1 MLQITLQNL
10 NRGLTVAVIT
20 SCLCFSLSSCFKEED
35 VKQIPQE
42 AGIIDVSPTS
52 GPKNTILSI
61 SGNNFPD
68 KAGIVVKVNGKTIP
82 IISSTS
88 NNIQAQIPVGTG
100 TGKVEVTFNG
110 NTYTGPTFTYKNTYT
125 VTSLTNG
132 QNGYVDGPLSTA
144 EFEDIEGIAIDP
156 NDNIFPSDWSGSNNL
171 RKINL
176 TTSNV
181 STLATLDG
189 GGEFLTTDAA
199 GNIYFADE
207 DNKQIIKRTPA
218 GDATTLISTSPFSVQ
233 GVKVGA
239 SGNIYVSGNRTT
251 TSPLSSIAKYSPAG
265 TLLWRLVSHG
275 AGNVDGDTRLVK
287 FALYGN
293 IEVDATETKIYV
305 VSNPSG
311 GPSKVK
317 VLDLT
322 AKTLNTFAGSTAGL

>member
-1 MLQITLQNL
+1 
-10 NRGLTVAVIT
+10 
-20 SCLCFSLSSCFKEED
+20 
-35 VKQIPQE
+35 
-42 AGIIDVSPTS
+42 
-52 GPKNTILSI
+52 
-61 SGNNFPD
+61 
-68 KAGIVVKVNGKTIP
+68 
-82 IISSTS
+82 
-88 NNIQAQIPVGTG
+88 
-100 TGKVEVTFNG
+100 
-110 NTYTGPTFTYKNTYT
+110 
-125 VTSLTNG
+125 
-132 QNGYVDGPLSTA
+132 
-144 EFEDIEGIAIDP
+144 
-156 NDNIFPSDWSGSNNL
+156 SNNL

-176 TTSNV
+176 TTSTV

-207 DNKQIIKRTPA
+207 DNKQIIKVTPA

-275 AGNVDGDTRLVK
+275 AGNVDGDTSLVK

-322 AKTLNTFAGSTAGL
+322 AKTLNTFAGSTAGLSDGPALEAQFAFIYSITFDKQGGLYIADADNGAIRYLKNGVVTTVLGGNGEGDYAGVGTAVKFGYAQNVAFDSKGLMYVADWGNNKIYKVVID